1 MIIELKPEDEQ
12 LIQERLQSG
21 AFASVED
28 VIHRALKSLEADEI
42 WLKEEK
48 DSIHQKISEGIAQLD
63 RGEGLSPE
71 ESRAEFEKRR
81 AAWIEQHRG

>member
-28 VIHRALKSLEADEI
+28 VIHRALKSLEADEF
-42 WLKEEK
+42 WLKEGKE
-48 DSIHQKISEGIAQLD
+48 SIHEKISRGIAQLD
-63 RGEGLSPE
+63 RGEGISAE
-71 ESRAEFEKRR
+71 ESHAEFEKKR
-81 AAWIEQHRG
+81 AAWIEQHRR